1 MRAVA
6 FDQIGPH
13 IVKAEHLRIDQRPY
27 EIIGGRRARIVDEV
41 RDFLLKAGPGFH
53 RDRIAP
59 EGCAVGFPDDAA
71 LDEKVP
77 SCAFPPGEAQFA
89 KPGQIRNGETEM
101 RHTGHLIKAA
111 LGETIIRSEEHT
123 SELQSLMR
131 ISYALFCLTN
141 KRKKNNMT
149 R

>member
-1 MRAVA
+1 MWADSV
-6 FDQIGPH
+6 DHICPH
-13 IVKAEHLRIDQRPY
+13 ICKAEHLRIDQRPL

-41 RDFLLKAGPGFH
+41 RDFRLKAGPGFH
-53 RDRIAP
+53 RDRSAP

-89 KPGQIRNGETEM
+89 KPGQIRNGE
-101 RHTGHLIKAA
+101 
-111 LGETIIRSEEHT
+111 RSEEHT

-131 ISYALFCLTN
+131 NSYAVF
-141 KRKKNNMT
+141 
-149 R
+149 

>member
-13 IVKAEHLRIDQRPY
+13 IVKAEHLRIDQRPF

-77 SCAFPPGEAQFA
+77 SCAFPP
-89 KPGQIRNGETEM
+89 
-101 RHTGHLIKAA
+101 
-111 LGETIIRSEEHT
+111 RSEEQT

-131 ISYALFCLTN
+131 HSYAVFCLP
-141 KRKKNNMT
+141 KKKQNHDSDKKAPYNNH

>member
-89 KPGQIRNGETEM
+89 KP
-101 RHTGHLIKAA
+101 
-111 LGETIIRSEEHT
+111 RSEERRVGTECVSTCRSRWSPYH
-123 SELQSLMR
+123 
-131 ISYALFCLTN
+131 
-141 KRKKNNMT
+141 
-149 R
+149 